1 MNTTGPKLGWL
12 LGGIGG
18 LIWLPVMAV
27 IWLAQ
32 GKMVGAIVGF
42 IIFALGVLYLFMFR
56 PWRYAHVQLRVIYLG
71 LLAFLLIGAVVV
83 IWQYYEPET
92 FTARNLLPGL
102 ALIVLLLPMLTLG
115 NKTWSDLHTPQPP
128 Q

>member
-42 IIFALGVLYLFMFR
+42 IIFALGVAYLFMFR

-71 LLAFLLIGAVVV
+71 LLAFLLVGAVAV
-83 IWQYYEPET
+83 IWQYYDPET
-92 FTARNLLPGL
+92 FTPRNLLPGL
-102 ALIVLLLPMLTLG
+102 ALIVLLLPMITLG
-115 NKTWSDLHTPQPP
+115 NKTWSDLHSPQPP

>member
-32 GKMVGAIVGF
+32 DKMLGAIVGF
-42 IIFALGVLYLFMFR
+42 IIFALGVAYLFMFR

-102 ALIVLLLPMLTLG
+102 ALIVLLLPL
-115 NKTWSDLHTPQPP
+115 
-128 Q
+128 